1 MLRGV
6 LADFKINVTDITC
19 SCGPTIT
26 RYEVKPEAGV
36 RVRQIANLV
45 DDIAYGLAKSG
56 IRIEAPIPGKAA
68 VGIEVPNDSSVPV
81 KLRTLIEHADFVS
94 HKSKLASCLGA
105 DVAGRPVFFDIEK
118 MPHLLVAGTTG
129 SGKSVCI
136 NSIIMSILYHAKPE
150 DVKLLLIDPKKV
162 EFKVYKDIPHLCCRI
177 ISDPKK
183 AAGALN
189 TAVNEMEKRFE
200 LIEEVGVRN
209 IAGYNEATKNDPDKP
224 YMPRMVIIIDEF
236 ADLMMTAREEVETA
250 VVRIAQKARAAGI
263 HLIIG
268 TQRPSVDVIT
278 GLIKANIPSRI
289 AFTVMSGVDSR
300 TILDSVGAEKLCGR
314 GDMLYAPVGAQ
325 KPQRVQGAF
334 VSDEEVER
342 VVEFVKS
349 HNAPVR
355 YDQEFESSIERE
367 ADKCGNAPDKNG
379 DIPANIAS
387 SGSDEDSKFWDAVEL
402 AVDSG
407 KISTSLLQRRL
418 SVGYGKAAK
427 LIDRMEEMGFVSA
440 PDGNKPRRI
449 LVTREE
455 LEAAKAGGADAGDF
469 DEE

>member
-1 MLRGV
+1 MLNK
-6 LADFKINVTDITC
+6 L
-19 SCGPTIT
+19 
-26 RYEVKPEAGV
+26 
-36 RVRQIANLV
+36 
-45 DDIAYGLAKSG
+45 
-56 IRIEAPIPGKAA
+56 AA
-68 VGIEVPNDSSVPV
+68 VEARLLEVEDALQQS
-81 KLRTLIEHADFVS
+81 D
-94 HKSKLASCLGA
+94 
-105 DVAGRPVFFDIEK
+105 
-118 MPHLLVAGTTG
+118 
-129 SGKSVCI
+129 
-136 NSIIMSILYHAKPE
+136 LY
-150 DVKLLLIDPKKV
+150 
-162 EFKVYKDIPHLCCRI
+162 
-177 ISDPKK
+177 SDPKR

-236 ADLMMTAREEVETA
+236 ADLMMTARDEVETA

-300 TILDSVGAEKLCGR
+300 TILDTVGAEKLCGR

-342 VVEFVKS
+342 VVEYVKAN
-349 HNAPVR
+349 NAPVI
-355 YDQEFESSIERE
+355 YDQEFESSIQRE
-367 ADKCGNAPDKNG
+367 ADKCGNNPDKSADAPVNV
-379 DIPANIAS
+379 AS
-387 SGSDEDSKFWDAVEL
+387 SGNDEDAKFWDAVEL
-402 AVDSG
+402 AIDSG

-440 PDGNKPRRI
+440 PDGNKPRKI
-449 LVTREE
+449 LITREE
-455 LEAAKAGGADAGDF
+455 LEAAKAGEAENGES
-469 DEE
+469 EEE